1 MEHQPLL
8 WCNQLTRRVSAALL
22 SLAAL
27 VPPADYSPTLPPAA
41 TSTTTAATTATSAAT
56 SANHAPNA
64 SAVPLWAP
72 PVPLRRRVA
81 ALRAILLPRAP
92 ALLRRPSTPALS
104 PRDADADADA
114 SDAATAADA
123 DAASD
128 ATDADA
134 AAAADAAATALC
146 AEKGHRTATTEGD
159 AEGLRWLSAGEAV
172 RWRWPD
178 GGASADGAVGG
189 EAGGGEA
196 VGGEAAG
203 GEVVGGEAWAEID
216 VCAGG
221 CGARLVAALC
231 GAGGAVSLTHLVAH
245 VPSPSPSPDG
255 GVIDSGVLQLLRFRR
270 SDLAAISLT
279 SGFGRGWLSVVV
291 RVELEPPAAAAARGR
306 EGDPLFASARRCAER
321 PGGGGN
327 SGSGGGGGGGSGGV
341 APWAVVQAAR
351 GGGGVTR
358 LELGGTR
365 RQDSSSADTNTA
377 FYSQPFLTLGPNP
390 WPQPLAPIMLGPIP
404 VGGGCHGGAK

>member
-81 ALRAILLPRAP
+81 ALRAILLPHAP
-92 ALLRRPSTPALS
+92 ALLRWPSTPALS

-159 AEGLRWLSAGEAV
+159 AEGLRWLGAGEAV
-172 RWRWPD
+172 RWRWAD
-178 GGASADGAVGG
+178 GGASADGAV
-189 EAGGGEA
+189 GGGEA

-203 GEVVGGEAWAEID
+203 GEAVGSEVMGSEAWAEID
-216 VCAGG
+216 ACAGG

-231 GAGGAVSLTHLVAH
+231 GADGAVSLTHLVAH
-245 VPSPSPSPDG
+245 VPSPSQHSG
-255 GVIDSGVLQLLRFRR
+255 GVVDSGVLQLLRLRR
-270 SDLAAISLT
+270 SDLAAISPT

-306 EGDPLFASARRCAER
+306 EGDPLFASARRCVER

-327 SGSGGGGGGGSGGV
+327 GGSGGGGGGGSGGV

-358 LELGGTR
+358 LELGGTP
-365 RQDSSSADTNTA
+365 RQDSSSANTNTA
-377 FYSQPFLTLGPNP
+377 F
-390 WPQPLAPIMLGPIP
+390 
-404 VGGGCHGGAK
+404 